1 MADTQAEEMHRD
13 LRRASACKYQE
24 SSERRSPMSRVIV
37 DMGMSLDGFIAG
49 PNAGP
54 QNNLGDGGTRIH
66 RWVYDL
72 EAWRES
78 QGLRGGK
85 TNKDDEIVKET
96 FARVGAYVMGRRMF
110 DEGEVGWPDP
120 PPFGAP
126 VFVLTHHP
134 REPWVRQGGTT
145 FTFVTDGIES
155 ALDQARAVAG
165 GRDVRVAGG
174 ADTVGQ
180 FIEAGLVDDLQIHL
194 APVLLGAGVRLFD
207 HIDPKHVE
215 LESTR
220 VIDSPKVTH
229 LAYRIVKVRTE

>member
-1 MADTQAEEMHRD
+1 
-13 LRRASACKYQE
+13 
-24 SSERRSPMSRVIV
+24 MSKVIV

-54 QNNLGDGGTRIH
+54 HNNLGYGGTRIH

-72 EAWRES
+72 ETWRES

-85 TNKDDEIVKET
+85 TNTDDELVKEAY
-96 FARVGAYVMGRRMF
+96 ARVGAYVMGRRMF

-126 VFVLTHHP
+126 VFVLTHHG

-155 ALDQARAVAG
+155 VLEQARDAADG
-165 GRDVRVAGG
+165 KDVRVAGG
-174 ADTVGQ
+174 AKVVQ
-180 FIEAGLVDDLQIHL
+180 QCVRAGLVDELQIHL

-207 HIDPKHVE
+207 HTDPKHVE

-220 VIDSPKVTH
+220 MIESPKVTH
-229 LAYRIVKVRTE
+229 LRYRFVKEKTE